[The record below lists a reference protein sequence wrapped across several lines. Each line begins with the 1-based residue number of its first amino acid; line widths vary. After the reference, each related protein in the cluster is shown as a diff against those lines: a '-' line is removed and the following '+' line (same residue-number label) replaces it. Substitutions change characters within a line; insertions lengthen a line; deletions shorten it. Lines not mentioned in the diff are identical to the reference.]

1 MVNIDIP
8 TISKMIFEAKILLS
22 RKSFEEISGN
32 FDLLS
37 KNKNKIKLD
46 MKTVKQIKDV
56 KGILMKSDPISL
68 VLKLSVLRK
77 VINKRN
83 VTMLT
88 PNNIAP
94 FRSNLSYD
102 LLSVLFASLIDLL
115 SVGINLIMIIIKQM
129 AIGIIE
135 KKVNLQ
141 P

>member
-1 MVNIDIP
+1 M
-8 TISKMIFEAKILLS
+8 
-22 RKSFEEISGN
+22 
-32 FDLLS
+32 
-37 KNKNKIKLD
+37 
-46 MKTVKQIKDV
+46 
-56 KGILMKSDPISL
+56 
-68 VLKLSVLRK
+68 RK

-102 LLSVLFASLIDLL
+102 LLFLLFASLIDLL

>member
-56 KGILMKSDPISL
+56 KGILVKSDPISL

-83 VTMLT
+83 VTMLI

-102 LLSVLFASLIDLL
+102 LLFLFFESLIDRL
-115 SVGINLIMIIIKQM
+115 SVGINLMMMIIKQM

>member
-32 FDLLS
+32 FDFLS
-37 KNKNKIKLD
+37 KNKNEIKLA

-56 KGILMKSDPISL
+56 KGILMKSNLISS

-94 FRSNLSYD
+94 FRSNLSSD
-102 LLSVLFASLIDLL
+102 LLSLLFASLIDLL
-115 SVGINLIMIIIKQM
+115 SVGINLIIIIIKQM

>member
-8 TISKMIFEAKILLS
+8 TISKMIFEVKILLS

-83 VTMLT
+83 VTMLI

-102 LLSVLFASLIDLL
+102 LLFLFFASLIDRL
-115 SVGINLIMIIIKQM
+115 SVGINLMMMIIKQM

>member
-1 MVNIDIP
+1 
-8 TISKMIFEAKILLS
+8 MIFEAKILLS

-46 MKTVKQIKDV
+46 MKTVKQIRDV

-83 VTMLT
+83 VTMLI
-88 PNNIAP
+88 PNKIAP

-102 LLSVLFASLIDLL
+102 LLFLFFASLIDRL
-115 SVGINLIMIIIKQM
+115 SVGINLMMMIIKQM

>member
-8 TISKMIFEAKILLS
+8 TISKMMLEAKILLS
-22 RKSFEEISGN
+22 RKILEEIRGYLV
-32 FDLLS
+32 FLS
-37 KNKNKIKLD
+37 KNKNEIKLD

-56 KGILMKSDPISL
+56 NGIPIKFSL
-68 VLKLSVLRK
+68 VSSVLKVSVLRK

-88 PNNIAP
+88 PSNIAP
-94 FRSNLSYD
+94 LRSNFSYD
-102 LLSVLFASLIDLL
+102 SLFLILESLINLL

>member
-22 RKSFEEISGN
+22 RKSFEEISGD
-32 FDLLS
+32 FDFLS
-37 KNKNKIKLD
+37 KNKNEIKLA
-46 MKTVKQIKDV
+46 MKIVKQIKDV
-56 KGILMKSDPISL
+56 KGILMKSNPISS

-88 PNNIAP
+88 PNKIAP

-102 LLSVLFASLIDLL
+102 LLSLLFESLIDLF

-135 KKVNLQ
+135 KKVNLH

>member
-32 FDLLS
+32 FDFLS
-37 KNKNKIKLD
+37 KNKNEIKLA

-56 KGILMKSDPISL
+56 KGILMKSNLISSE
-68 VLKLSVLRK
+68 LKLSFLRK

-88 PNNIAP
+88 PNNVAP

-102 LLSVLFASLIDLL
+102 LLSLLFASLIDLL
-115 SVGINLIMIIIKQM
+115 SVGINLIMIIIKQT

>member
-56 KGILMKSDPISL
+56 KGILMKSNPISS

-88 PNNIAP
+88 PNKIAP

-102 LLSVLFASLIDLL
+102 LLSLLFESLIDLF

-135 KKVNLQ
+135 KKVNLH

>member
-8 TISKMIFEAKILLS
+8 TISKMIFEVKILLS

-46 MKTVKQIKDV
+46 MKTVKQINDV

-83 VTMLT
+83 VTMLI
-88 PNNIAP
+88 PNKIAP

-102 LLSVLFASLIDLL
+102 LLSLLFESLIDLF

-135 KKVNLQ
+135 KKVNLH

>member
-32 FDLLS
+32 FDFLS
-37 KNKNKIKLD
+37 KNKNEIKLA

-56 KGILMKSDPISL
+56 KGILMKSNLISS

-94 FRSNLSYD
+94 FRSNLSSD
-102 LLSVLFASLIDLL
+102 LLSLLFASLIDLL

-129 AIGIIE
+129 AIGI
-135 KKVNLQ
+135 
-141 P
+141 

>member
-46 MKTVKQIKDV
+46 MKAVKQIKDV

-83 VTMLT
+83 VTMLI
-88 PNNIAP
+88 PNKIAP

-102 LLSVLFASLIDLL
+102 LLFLFFASLIDRL
-115 SVGINLIMIIIKQM
+115 SVGINLMMMIIKQM

>member
-56 KGILMKSDPISL
+56 KGILVKSDPISL

-83 VTMLT
+83 VTMLI
-88 PNNIAP
+88 PNKIAP

-102 LLSVLFASLIDLL
+102 LLFLIFASLIDRL
-115 SVGINLIMIIIKQM
+115 SVGINLIMMIIKQM

>member
-1 MVNIDIP
+1 MVNMDIP

-32 FDLLS
+32 FDFLS
-37 KNKNKIKLD
+37 KNKNEIKLA

-56 KGILMKSDPISL
+56 KGILMKSNLISS

-102 LLSVLFASLIDLL
+102 LLSLLFASLIDLL
-115 SVGINLIMIIIKQM
+115 SVGINLMMMIIKQM

>member
-22 RKSFEEISGN
+22 KKSLDEISGYCV
-32 FDLLS
+32 LLS
-37 KNKNKIKLD
+37 KNTNEIKLD
-46 MKTVKQIKDV
+46 MKTAKQIKDV
-56 KGILMKSDPISL
+56 SGILRKFNVVSL
-68 VLKLSVLRK
+68 VPELSVLRK

-83 VTMLT
+83 VIMLN

-94 FRSNLSYD
+94 LRSNFSYD
-102 LLSVLFASLIDLL
+102 SLFLFFGSLIDLL
-115 SVGINLIMIIIKQM
+115 SVGINLKMTIIKQM

-135 KKVNLQ
+135 KNVNLQ

>member
-8 TISKMIFEAKILLS
+8 TISKMIFEVKILLS

-83 VTMLT
+83 VTMLI
-88 PNNIAP
+88 PNKIAP

-102 LLSVLFASLIDLL
+102 LLFLFFASLIDRL
-115 SVGINLIMIIIKQM
+115 SVGINLMMMIIKQM

>member
-46 MKTVKQIKDV
+46 MKTVKQIRDV

-83 VTMLT
+83 VTMLI

-94 FRSNLSYD
+94 FKSNLSYD
-102 LLSVLFASLIDLL
+102 LLFLFCESLIDRL
-115 SVGINLIMIIIKQM
+115 SVGINLMMMIIKQM

>member
-22 RKSFEEISGN
+22 RKSFEEISGD
-32 FDLLS
+32 FDFLS
-37 KNKNKIKLD
+37 KNKNEIKLA
-46 MKTVKQIKDV
+46 MKIVKQIKDV
-56 KGILMKSDPISL
+56 KGILMKSNPISS

-88 PNNIAP
+88 PNKIAP

-102 LLSVLFASLIDLL
+102 LLSLLFESLIDLL

-135 KKVNLQ
+135 KKVNLH

>member
-83 VTMLT
+83 VTMLI

-102 LLSVLFASLIDLL
+102 LLFLFFESLIDRL
-115 SVGINLIMIIIKQM
+115 SVGINLMMMIIKQM

>member
-46 MKTVKQIKDV
+46 TKAVKQIKDV

-83 VTMLT
+83 ITMLI
-88 PNNIAP
+88 PNKIAP

-102 LLSVLFASLIDLL
+102 LLFLFFVSLIDRL
-115 SVGINLIMIIIKQM
+115 SVGINLMMMIIKQM

>member
-56 KGILMKSDPISL
+56 KGILVKSDPITL

-83 VTMLT
+83 VTMLI

-102 LLSVLFASLIDLL
+102 LLFLFFGSLIDRL
-115 SVGINLIMIIIKQM
+115 SVGINLMMMIIKQM

>member
-1 MVNIDIP
+1 
-8 TISKMIFEAKILLS
+8 MIFEAKILLS

-56 KGILMKSDPISL
+56 KGILVKSDPISL

-83 VTMLT
+83 VTMLI
-88 PNNIAP
+88 PNKIAP

-102 LLSVLFASLIDLL
+102 LLFLFFASLIDRL
-115 SVGINLIMIIIKQM
+115 SVGINLMMMIIKQM

>member
-83 VTMLT
+83 VTMLI
-88 PNNIAP
+88 PNKIAP

-102 LLSVLFASLIDLL
+102 LLFLFFASLIDRL
-115 SVGINLIMIIIKQM
+115 SVGINLMMMIIKQM